1 MSCRSYI
8 LYGGGK
14 TERVGRKIMIAQ
26 CGNMDWAIFK
36 NTGHL
41 YILPVIAVMMMK

>member
-14 TERVGRKIMIAQ
+14 TERVGRKIAQ
-26 CGNMDWAIFK
+26 CGNMDWAISK

-41 YILPVIAVMMMK
+41 YILTVIAVMIMK